1 MLKDYGHLLRDD
13 PEWSDRAAG
22 VAARVRDISELLAA
36 AGPTPASRA
45 PVRVAYDAPCHLLHG
60 QRIAAQPV
68 SILGAIEVVTLVPL
82 AGSDQCC
89 GSAGIFNLI
98 EPDVAGAV
106 LAPKLAAIAA
116 SGAEIVATGNPGCL
130 MQIGGGLL
138 RAGSDARARHPVELL
153 AD

>member
-1 MLKDYGHLLRDD
+1 
-13 PEWSDRAAG
+13 
-22 VAARVRDISELLAA
+22 VRDISELLAG
-36 AGPTPASRA
+36 AGPVPASRP
-45 PVRVAYDAPCHLLHG
+45 PVRVAYNAPCHLLHG
-60 QRIAAQPV
+60 QRITTPPLT
-68 SILGAIEVVTLVPL
+68 ILGAIEGITLVPL

-98 EPDVAGAV
+98 EPDVAAAV
-106 LAPKLAAIAA
+106 LAPKIAAITD

-138 RAGSDARARHPVELL
+138 RAGSTVRARHPVELL

>member
-1 MLKDYGHLLRDD
+1 
-13 PEWSDRAAG
+13 
-22 VAARVRDISELLAA
+22 
-36 AGPTPASRA
+36 
-45 PVRVAYDAPCHLLHG
+45 VAYDAPCHLLHG
-60 QRIAAQPV
+60 QRIAVQPIA
-68 SILGAIEVVTLVPL
+68 ILGAIEGLTLVPL

-98 EPDVAGAV
+98 EPDVAAAV
-106 LAPKLAAIAA
+106 LAPKIAAIAA

-138 RAGSDARARHPVELL
+138 RAGSGVRARHPVELL